1 MNFMLLLLLIVPVVL
16 IVMWWKKRKSSSMES
31 TTYKKRREGDE
42 VWKTVKDYIRKE
54 DGKGKEIIDSFVA
67 KVPAWDY
74 IDKSWSKEKQIEKK
88 NEIKRIREEENLKR
102 KECKKNNKKYIP
114 LGSRSLYVV
123 LFTSRDAKSLKEDK
137 PRAIECEVI
146 EKKVDKKT
154 TSREIIVTREL
165 NYKEQSEWITPIKIK
180 EEEKFQKEHDRLMKK
195 KAKKEARE
203 NKKNEK
209 LKTKNANKITN
220 EKVIGK

>member
-1 MNFMLLLLLIVPVVL
+1 MGNLMWLIILIVPVVL
-16 IVMWWKKRKSSSMES
+16 IVMWWKKRKKSKME
-31 TTYKKRREGDE
+31 TTIYKKRREGDE

-74 IDKSWSKEKQIEKK
+74 IDKSWPKEKQVAKK
-88 NEIKRIREEENLKR
+88 EEIKKIREEESKKR
-102 KECKKNNKKYIP
+102 KECKKNKKKYIP

-123 LFTSRDAKSLKEDK
+123 LFTSRDAKTLKEDK

-146 EKKVDKKT
+146 EKRIDKKT

-165 NYKEQSEWITPIKIK
+165 NYKEQSEWILPIKEK
-180 EEEKFQKEHDRLMKK
+180 EEERFKKEHEKILKK
-195 KAKKEARE
+195 KAKQKQKEE
-203 NKKNEK
+203 IKKNKKMKES
-209 LKTKNANKITN
+209 KNDANK
-220 EKVIGK
+220 GK